1 MIPAYTQP
9 VDIPEIPHESDTSVD
24 QQIQSLQNQVMQLR
38 QSVDYLLRENNRLK
52 SDVQTLT
59 HAINRK

>member
-9 VDIPEIPHESDTSVD
+9 VDIPEIPQELGTSVD
-24 QQIQSLQNQVMQLR
+24 QQVQSLQNQVMQLR